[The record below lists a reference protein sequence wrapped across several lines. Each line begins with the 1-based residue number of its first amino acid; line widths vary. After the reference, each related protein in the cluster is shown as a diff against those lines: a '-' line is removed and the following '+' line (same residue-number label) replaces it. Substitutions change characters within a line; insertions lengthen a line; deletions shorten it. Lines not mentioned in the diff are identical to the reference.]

1 MHSVSNSNLFDD
13 CIYHVRSAPSQKEP
27 PPIPDLEKEL
37 VELCLEQVKVD
48 EAQREG
54 QLFVRPRKANW
65 DLKRDVVS
73 AFCFRTPTVKKFST
87 LFFGSL
93 QEKKLEKLDKR
104 TQRAVLE
111 LIQQKLKD
119 QGEGAANINLNDA
132 VGKGERSAKGEE
144 MED

>member
-1 MHSVSNSNLFDD
+1 MGFAR
-13 CIYHVRSAPSQKEP
+13 RSDGRRKMGEESGPKFVFRNYTPHADELKEFVKEP

-65 DLKRDVVS
+65 DLKRDV
-73 AFCFRTPTVKKFST
+73 
-87 LFFGSL
+87 
-93 QEKKLEKLDKR
+93 EKKLEKLEKR
-104 TQRAVLE
+104 TQRAILD

-119 QGEGAANINLNDA
+119 QADGAANINLNEA
-132 VGKGERSAKGEE
+132 INKGQRQE
-144 MED
+144 